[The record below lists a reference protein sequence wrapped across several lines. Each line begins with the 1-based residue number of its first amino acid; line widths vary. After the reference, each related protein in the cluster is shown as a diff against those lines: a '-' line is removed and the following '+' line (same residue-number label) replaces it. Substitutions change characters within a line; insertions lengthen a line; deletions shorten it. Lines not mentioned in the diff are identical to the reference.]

1 MNRQLAPEYSPDAFV
16 MHSASHANLDSNKI
30 LQLKHQ
36 TNINN
41 RRRSR
46 KLQPTHLK
54 VRTQN
59 AQVSSRQ
66 HSPKPTLQRR
76 VEYRRTTVAVALAPS
91 KLVVEHLW
99 RCRSVKVEQARHT
112 VAARRFTPA
121 SAELLA
127 PKASLV

>member
-1 MNRQLAPEYSPDAFV
+1 
-16 MHSASHANLDSNKI
+16 MHSASHAILASNKL
-30 LQLKHQ
+30 LQLKKIKNQ

-59 AQVSSRQ
+59 AQASSRQ
-66 HSPKPTLQRR
+66 HGPKPALQRR
-76 VEYRRTTVAVALAPS
+76 VKYGRTAVAVALAPS

-99 RCRSVKVEQARHT
+99 R
-112 VAARRFTPA
+112 
-121 SAELLA
+121 
-127 PKASLV
+127 

>member
-1 MNRQLAPEYSPDAFV
+1 
-16 MHSASHANLDSNKI
+16 MHSVSHVILASNKL
-30 LQLKHQ
+30 LQLKRIKNQ

-46 KLQPTHLK
+46 ELQPTHLK
-54 VRTQN
+54 IRTQN

-76 VEYRRTTVAVALAPS
+76 VEYRRTAVAVALAPS

-99 RCRSVKVEQARHT
+99 R
-112 VAARRFTPA
+112 
-121 SAELLA
+121 
-127 PKASLV
+127 